1 MGQRLAGITLNE
13 TTIAY
18 FIEMSDA
25 AWYSSCDRSFMSITV
40 KDIAEE
46 AGVSLGTVSRVL
58 NEHPR
63 VSEENRRRVS
73 RVIKQL
79 GYTRLRRRSHQSLG
93 AGLRNKTLMLVTL
106 GMHRTLAQLPVV
118 AQVMHGIQDM
128 VTKSRASLLL
138 ADCPDPTNALRTVGL
153 SPVDGVLIKG
163 AMQGDLVAALEP
175 GFVDWLKNHP
185 CVWFMGRPTGLPGD
199 VVGTND
205 WDVGV
210 LAANHLVKRG
220 HTRLAFLSPKPGHAL
235 FERRQAGF
243 RAQARKLGA
252 AMTSYVGTTRKWTL
266 PLEPAND
273 LDIVQRLLDKIL
285 NAEAPVTAVFVPADS
300 IAILVYR
307 ALAERHLKPGND
319 IAVISVNNELSI
331 VSALYPSLTTIDVQ
345 AEEIGRL
352 AVQQLADR
360 LSSPTMNASMEQNL
374 DPMLVPGQS
383 VSDLRQATEA

>member
-1 MGQRLAGITLNE
+1 
-13 TTIAY
+13 
-18 FIEMSDA
+18 
-25 AWYSSCDRSFMSITV
+25 
-40 KDIAEE
+40 
-46 AGVSLGTVSRVL
+46 
-58 NEHPR
+58 
-63 VSEENRRRVS
+63 
-73 RVIKQL
+73 
-79 GYTRLRRRSHQSLG
+79 
-93 AGLRNKTLMLVTL
+93 MLVTL

>member
-1 MGQRLAGITLNE
+1 MAHKAINE
-13 TTIAY
+13 IIFSY
-18 FIEMSDA
+18 FIEMSSA
-25 AWYSSCDRSFMSITV
+25 VWQLSWNRRFMRITV
-40 KDIAEE
+40 KDIADE

-63 VSEENRRRVS
+63 VSEENRQRVS
-73 RVIKQL
+73 LVIKQL
-79 GYTRLRRRSHQSLG
+79 GYTRLRRRSHQPLG
-93 AGLRNKTLMLVTL
+93 AGLRNKTLMLITL

-128 VTKSRASLLL
+128 VTRSRASLLL
-138 ADCPDPTNALRTVGL
+138 ADAPDPTNVLRNIDL
-153 SPVDGVLIKG
+153 RPVDGVLIKG
-163 AMQGDLVAALEP
+163 AMQGDLVGALEP
-175 GFVDWLKNHP
+175 GFVDWLKNQP
-185 CVWFMGRPTGLPGD
+185 CVWFMGRPSGLPGD

-210 LAANHLVKRG
+210 LAANHLVERG

-243 RAQARKLGA
+243 RAQARKLSV
-252 AMTSYVGTTRKWTL
+252 AMTSYVGNTRKWKL

-273 LDIVQRLLDKIL
+273 LENVERLLDKIL
-285 NAEAPVTAVFVPADS
+285 NAENPATAIFVPADS

-307 ALAERHLKPGND
+307 ALAERNLKPGSD
-319 IAVISVNNELSI
+319 VAVISVNNELSF

-360 LSSPTMNASMEQNL
+360 LSLPPMSASMERNL
-374 DPMLVPGQS
+374 DPVLVPGQS
-383 VSDLRQATEA
+383 VPPVYHFTDQ